1 MWDKFWLPV
10 SLYVPSSVSTRT
22 RTSNSANPRSPL
34 VYSRTTTPGESLSV
48 YNVYREEPMRSSSCS
63 AGNHRDGYMPEAA
76 RMKLDGFSPSFIPAT
91 ETYDPHLSRSRLRNS
106 KRISRW
112 KVVISD
118 FGTSNA
124 YSRISEVDIGSD
136 YAPWS
141 RSGVNYLGMVSLLV
155 CPSSFL
161 PLPDYADVRLLAGP
175 TWSSWNYRYQSTT
188 RTQFG
193 QLSDIHDWCIDWISH
208 HRSRRAS
215 KVDVIRVLFRHDWNV
230 DRWWIAESSWRR

>member
-1 MWDKFWLPV
+1 M
-10 SLYVPSSVSTRT
+10 
-22 RTSNSANPRSPL
+22 
-34 VYSRTTTPGESLSV
+34 TTLGESLSV
-48 YNVYREEPMRSSSCS
+48 FNAYQEEPICSSSSS
-63 AGNHRDGYMPEAA
+63 AGNHRDGFMPEAA
-76 RMKLDGFSPSFIPAT
+76 KTKLDEFSPNSIPAT
-91 ETYDPHLSRSRLRNS
+91 VTYDPHLSRSRLQNS
-106 KRISRW
+106 KRISPW

-136 YAPWS
+136 CAPWS
-141 RSGVNYLGMVSLLV
+141 RSGVSYLEMVSLLV
-155 CPSSFL
+155 RSTSFL
-161 PLPDYADVRLLAGP
+161 HLPQHADIRLLAGP